1 MKTVSTAR
9 VDSPMKPLSGNA
21 KEVILYIFFGGLTT
35 LVNLI
40 SFYTIDV
47 AFPNH
52 GVRIPLFG
60 FSLDPMDA
68 MNITVSWIL
77 AVLFAYFT
85 NRIFVFRSKGP
96 VRKELLGFFASRIAT
111 LLVFEIGLFFLGI
124 YIIENLLGNDKED
137 VIFRIG
143 DFTFKYKLLMKVLVA
158 VFVVIGNYV
167 LSKIFVFR
175 KGTAKNRESGILTGT
190 NMDEE
195 REPDLGD

>member
-1 MKTVSTAR
+1 MKVVSTAQ
-9 VDSPMKPLSGNA
+9 VESPAKPLSKNA
-21 KEVILYIFFGGLTT
+21 REIILYVFFGGLTT

-40 SFYTIDV
+40 SFYAIDL

-60 FSLDPMDA
+60 FSFDPMDA
-68 MNITVSWIL
+68 MNITVSWIV

-111 LLVFEIGLFFLGI
+111 LLLFEIGLFFLGI
-124 YIIENLLGNDKED
+124 YIIENFLGYDKED
-137 VIFRIG
+137 VLFRVG
-143 DFTFKYKLLMKVLVA
+143 DFTFKYKLLMKILIA

-175 KGTAKNRESGILTGT
+175 KRAAKNSVSGLSTGT
-190 NMDEE
+190 NMKEE
-195 REPDLGD
+195 RERDLGD